1 MIFKVYTQKSFIHH
15 IGENMDSSNSKYSYS
30 SRRDFSQPMDAAQ
43 MFTALLE
50 CFVLFI
56 ITLVFEV
63 MMNTVAQECF
73 STLCGLQNLVPKNQY
88 VCLESI
94 IPRCI
99 SCIIFPNTL
108 SVRLFTFIQPC
119 HMPVVFFQFLLE
131 FLHSYSQYIYVPFF

>member
-30 SRRDFSQPMDAAQ
+30 SRRDFSQPIDAAQ

-63 MMNTVAQECF
+63 MMNTVA
-73 STLCGLQNLVPKNQY
+73 
-88 VCLESI
+88 
-94 IPRCI
+94 
-99 SCIIFPNTL
+99 
-108 SVRLFTFIQPC
+108 
-119 HMPVVFFQFLLE
+119 
-131 FLHSYSQYIYVPFF
+131 